1 MKFAEAIRITPRL
14 QDERVIDYCHRISKQ
29 YGFSV
34 QYVRKQLYEVKWLDK
49 QTPNK
54 TIMTEQQK
62 KKDLVL
68 EVLKSGVRDAR
79 EIWKIIA
86 AEGTVVDISY
96 INRVVREHDLQSR
109 VQAGT
114 FQNYTTQPYAV
125 SGITG
130 NTIANKYLEQVQSEG
145 GGFLKTA
152 VYDIETTGLFADF
165 GYVLTCCF
173 KDVDSGEIKVF
184 RLDET
189 AMFRRAQDEFR
200 AGKKG
205 LWNDPEFWDVIDIE
219 LLDAVRKEFERYN
232 LVLTWNGKWFDEMFL
247 HTRLL
252 RCGLPGLNPGVKHM
266 DVLQLG
272 QRVLKTRSKK
282 QDAVKN
288 FLRVDTEPDTH
299 NWAEWRMAAAGVKEG
314 FDFVADHNIKDVE
327 QLHQIAQ
334 KLRNHTK
341 VWFF

>member
-1 MKFAEAIRITPRL
+1 MKELERGEKKKLIIDRIEAGMTNARDIWRDIAKEGIVVDVSHITRTLRAYDVDGRVESGKFA
-14 QDERVIDYCHRISKQ
+14 
-29 YGFSV
+29 
-34 QYVRKQLYEVKWLDK
+34 
-49 QTPNK
+49 
-54 TIMTEQQK
+54 
-62 KKDLVL
+62 
-68 EVLKSGVRDAR
+68 
-79 EIWKIIA
+79 
-86 AEGTVVDISY
+86 
-96 INRVVREHDLQSR
+96 
-109 VQAGT
+109 
-114 FQNYTTQPYAV
+114 NYPTQPYAV

-130 NTIANKYLEQVQSEG
+130 NKIANQYLETVRSEG

-189 AMFRRAQDEFR
+189 NIFKQAQETMKS
-200 AGKKG
+200 GKKG
-205 LWNDPEFWDVIDIE
+205 PWNDPEFWDVIDIE
-219 LLDAVRKEFERYN
+219 LLDLIRREFDKYN

-252 RCGLPGLNPGVKHM
+252 RCNLPGLSPGVKHM

-272 QRVLKTRSKK
+272 QRVLKTRSKR

-288 FLRVDTEPDTH
+288 FLRIDDEPDTH
-299 NWAEWRMAAAGVKEG
+299 CWAEWRMAAAGIKEG
-314 FDFVADHNIKDVE
+314 FDFVCDHNIKDVE

-334 KLRNHTK
+334 KLRSHTK
-341 VWFF
+341 AWFF

>member
-1 MKFAEAIRITPRL
+1 M
-14 QDERVIDYCHRISKQ
+14 
-29 YGFSV
+29 
-34 QYVRKQLYEVKWLDK
+34 
-49 QTPNK
+49 N
-54 TIMTEQQK
+54 EQQTK
-62 KKDLVL
+62 KALIIERL
-68 EVLKSGVRDAR
+68 ESGMRDTR
-79 EIWKIIA
+79 EIWRDIA
-86 AEGTVVDISY
+86 STGVVVDISHVQ
-96 INRVVREHDLQSR
+96 RVIRAYDLQDR
-109 VQAGT
+109 VDKGK
-114 FQNYTTQPYAV
+114 FNNYPTKPFAT
-125 SGITG
+125 SGMTG
-130 NTIANKYLEQVQSEG
+130 EAIPNKYLAQVQSEG

-189 AMFRRAQDEFR
+189 KIFKAALDDFK

-205 LWNDPEFWDVIDIE
+205 AWNDPEFWDVIDIE
-219 LLDAVRKEFERYN
+219 LLMAIRKEFEKYN

-288 FLRVDTEPDTH
+288 FLRIDDEPDTH
-299 NWAEWRMAAAGVKEG
+299 NWSEWRMAAAGIKEG
-314 FDFVADHNIKDVE
+314 FDFVAEHNIKDVE

-341 VWFF
+341 AWFF